1 MPSCRT
7 NARRRRGG
15 VPAGGPPPL
24 IRFRPIPRPGVPARA
39 GPRAHAHFTARPAGG
54 RRHGAAAPPAP
65 PAPRQIPDEHD
76 RLRPGHEDLRTEG
89 EELQNRL
96 EARED
101 RVDALE
107 EQLARRSQI
116 EEKVDV
122 LAKRV
127 EESQLTYAEK
137 RQRMIDRAS
146 LAERLR
152 WRVTGVPVDEYD
164 DE

>member
-1 MPSCRT
+1 ME
-7 NARRRRGG
+7 
-15 VPAGGPPPL
+15 PL
-24 IRFRPIPRPGVPARA
+24 TIRVREKTKESLEEEAAEYDVSVSEYVRELIEK
-39 GPRAHAHFTARPAGG
+39 G
-54 RRHGAAAPPAP
+54 REHDDLRD
-65 PAPRQIPDEHD
+65 RLDEREDEHER
-76 RLRPGHEDLRTEG
+76 RLDELRAEHEEEVADLR
-89 EELQNRL
+89 
-96 EARED
+96 D
-101 RVDALE
+101 RVDAREERIETLE

-122 LAKRV
+122 LAERV

-164 DE
+164 DDIEG